1 MKEQNIVVVGATG
14 IVGRTLV
21 RVLEERRFPTRE
33 LRLVAG
39 ARSAGWALPFRGRE
53 TGVAGLR
60 EDVFDGTDVAFFC
73 AGGDV
78 SGEWIPRVRDRCRLV
93 IDLSSVFRMEPGVPL
108 VVPEVNGE
116 DIDAF
121 GSNVI
126 ANPNCSTVP
135 LVMALKPLHEAFTV
149 RRVTVSTYQ
158 AVSGAGQQGIDQ
170 LEREL
175 CGEEHGTM
183 KFPHP
188 IADNCLPHV
197 DVFLEDGYTKEE
209 HKVINEVRKILHDD
223 SIRVAPTCVRVPV
236 HNCHSESVNIELE
249 NPASLADVREL
260 LAATPGVIV
269 QDDPGRD
276 LYPLARVASGRD
288 EVFVGR
294 LRVDPSVEH
303 GIALWIV
310 SDNLRKGAGTNA
322 VQVAERW
329 LKNVDD

>member
-1 MKEQNIVVVGATG
+1 MKKQNIVVVGATG

-21 RVLEERRFPTRE
+21 RILEERRFPVDR
-33 LRLVAG
+33 LILVAG
-39 ARSAGWALPFRGRE
+39 RRSVGKELPFRGE
-53 TGVAGLR
+53 NAGVAGLS
-60 EDVFDGTDVAFFC
+60 EDVFDGADLAFFC

-78 SGEWIPRVRDRCRLV
+78 SGEWIPRVRERCRLV
-93 IDLSSVFRMEPGVPL
+93 VDLSSVFRMVPDVPL
-108 VVPEVNGE
+108 VVPEVNGG
-116 DIDAF
+116 DIGAF

-135 LVMALKPLHEAFTV
+135 LVMVLKPLHETFTV

-158 AVSGAGQQGIDQ
+158 AVSGAGQEGIDQ

-175 CGEEHGTM
+175 RGGETGPM

-236 HNCHSESVNIELE
+236 RNCHSESVNIEFE
-249 NPASLADVREL
+249 NPVSLGEVREL
-260 LAATPGVIV
+260 LASSPGVV
-269 QDDPGRD
+269 VRDDPGRG
-276 LYPLARVASGRD
+276 LYPLARIASGKD

-294 LRVDPSVEH
+294 LRSDPSVEH

-322 VQVAERW
+322 VQIAEHWMER
-329 LKNVDD
+329 DR